1 MGFAC
6 PERQTAADFLTSLTS
21 PSEREVRPGYENRV
35 PRTPDEF
42 ADVWK
47 KSEDYRRLLQ
57 DIEAYQQEFPLH
69 GEQLEKFKQSR
80 AAQQA
85 KRM

>member
-6 PERQTAADFLTSLTS
+6 PERQTTADFLTSLTS
-21 PSEREVRPGYENRV
+21 PSEREVKPGYENRV

-42 ADVWK
+42 AEVWK
-47 KSEDYRRLLQ
+47 ASGDHRRLLH
-57 DIEAYQQEFPLH
+57 DIHAYKEEFPLH
-69 GEQLEKFKQSR
+69 GEQLQKFKQSR

-85 KRM
+85 NRM